1 MESAL
6 GNEAV
11 LVVLL
16 FSALAAGLS
25 GLGTAPFCCSSEVP
39 LTWIGWAYALAS
51 GLMLGAGYIL
61 MAAAL
66 GTSTLP
72 VVFGGVVGV
81 VYTYWTHAYSGTQEL
96 DTGPGENPSAD
107 YAIKFILL
115 NSLHSAS
122 EGVAIGVAMV
132 LNLSLGI
139 FMALALAV
147 HNIAE
152 AMVLTDV
159 LRRGRMSYGEM
170 AGMAIVTNVPQ
181 ILLAIVA
188 FAVIPAIPGSLP
200 WAVGFAVG
208 ALVYLV
214 MTELLPA
221 SYERAG
227 HTSIAF
233 VVSFSTGGV
242 VLLKGLFV

>member
-6 GNEAV
+6 GHEAV

-16 FSALAAGLS
+16 FSALAACLS
-25 GLGTAPFCCSSEVP
+25 GLGTVPFCCSSEVP
-39 LTWIGWAYALAS
+39 LSWIGWAYALAS

-66 GTSTLP
+66 GASTLP
-72 VVFGGVVGV
+72 VVFGGVLGV
-81 VYTYWTHAYSGTQEL
+81 VYTYWTHAYSGTKEL
-96 DTGPGENPSAD
+96 DTGPAESPSAD

-200 WAVGFAVG
+200 WAVGFAAG

>member
-1 MESAL
+1 M
-6 GNEAV
+6 
-11 LVVLL
+11 
-16 FSALAAGLS
+16 
-25 GLGTAPFCCSSEVP
+25 
-39 LTWIGWAYALAS
+39 AS

-66 GTSTLP
+66 DASTLP
-72 VVFGGVVGV
+72 VVLGGVLGV
-81 VYTYWTHAYSGTQEL
+81 VYTYWTHVYSGTKEL
-96 DTGPGENPSAD
+96 DTGPGETPSAD

-188 FAVIPAIPGSLP
+188 FAVIPAVPGSLP
-200 WAVGFAVG
+200 WAAGFAVG

-227 HTSIAF
+227 HISIAF